1 MSLCCVFGWWFGCEP
16 VDRAS
21 PGGVRKRTTEESVTN
36 WGRLG
41 FECPDVAI
49 CIGVL
54 GSTVSGR
61 SMGRDL
67 PGSGAGHW
75 STSPRQPPGLWVR
88 ALCPP
93 PICHA
98 LPTNLSWPH
107 TSLKPKPPKLD
118 SYPAVP
124 GCIGVIRPAAA
135 AGQLVRDAPATNA
148 ATM

>member
-41 FECPDVAI
+41 FECRDLAI

-61 SMGRDL
+61 IVGRDL
-67 PGSGAGHW
+67 PGSGARPFVEVPEATAVSLGLG
-75 STSPRQPPGLWVR
+75 SLPSPD
-88 ALCPP
+88 
-93 PICHA
+93 
-98 LPTNLSWPH
+98 LSRSRTYSETLLSSFH
-107 TSLKPKPPKLD
+107 DT
-118 SYPAVP
+118 AIV
-124 GCIGVIRPAAA
+124 
-135 AGQLVRDAPATNA
+135 
-148 ATM
+148 